1 MNKSKIICAIIIAIS
16 FFLQMNISFAQ
27 DSSNLK
33 SSEEEFTALKKGNFA
48 FYLEFGTMLFKTSTA
63 NYDSGYDFLLTVKY
77 HFSERTALRLTGG
90 IFISDESGINKSTEN
105 ISNNNYTFNVNNNYT
120 SFNTT
125 INIQHFLSLKS
136 KVKPFLGFGIYA
148 KYNYDLDSYQD
159 RNYKVEEWG
168 IGPYAS
174 FGAEFFVLDNISII
188 GEYIL
193 KGTYGKSY
201 RKSYYGTSGILES
214 EYKYTTEYKIDFQS
228 FRAGLSIYF

>member
-1 MNKSKIICAIIIAIS
+1 MNKRNLSVILVLALGIIFQTTFAY
-16 FFLQMNISFAQ
+16 AQ
-27 DSSNLK
+27 DSAKSK
-33 SSEEEFTALKKGNFA
+33 SSEEFTALKKGNFA

-63 NYDSGYDFLLTVKY
+63 NYDSGYDFLLTAKY

-90 IFISDESGINKSTEN
+90 VYISDERGINGSYEN
-105 ISNNNYTFNVNNNYT
+105 NSNNYYTYKVNNNYT

-148 KYNYDLDSYQD
+148 RYNYDLDSYQD
-159 RNYKVEEWG
+159 LNYKVEEWG

-174 FGAEFFVLDNISII
+174 FGAEFFILDNISII
-188 GEYIL
+188 GEYII

-201 RKSYYGTSGILES
+201 RKSYFGSPGILEHG
-214 EYKYTTEYKIDFQS
+214 YTYTTDYKLDFQS